1 VDDPNLPE
9 PSETDCL
16 LGEKPKE
23 KKKNGRK
30 PSLLKVLVKM
40 YGWKFL
46 LAMICKLLHDSF
58 VFVQPQLLRWVQQ
71 TVLEQNNVRSFVYRS

>member
-1 VDDPNLPE
+1 MNDPNLLE

-23 KKKNGRK
+23 KRRDERK

-40 YGWKFL
+40 YGLKFL
-46 LAMICKLLHDSF
+46 LAVICKLFHDCF
-58 VFVQPQLLRWVQQ
+58 VFVQPQLLR
-71 TVLEQNNVRSFVYRS
+71 